1 MTAEAPARTRPSKQR
16 WAVPGSAHDRIVRWT
31 KVALPSAVG
40 VLIAVLV
47 FAPLEKKGDVSFILD
62 KKKVQS
68 AQERMLVEAPRY
80 VGTDDKGQRFVIVA
94 NNAIQRSSDVPIVDI
109 HGVNAQLAQPQGPL
123 NMKANQGRYNLDTQK
138 LAIDGPVNVVGGD
151 GYRLNTRDVL
161 VDLKQRKLASTG
173 PVAGGMR
180 LGDFQAGQL
189 HADLGSRTVVL
200 DGGARLKIV
209 QGAVR

>member
-1 MTAEAPARTRPSKQR
+1 
-16 WAVPGSAHDRIVRWT
+16 
-31 KVALPSAVG
+31 
-40 VLIAVLV
+40 
-47 FAPLEKKGDVSFILD
+47 
-62 KKKVQS
+62 
-68 AQERMLVEAPRY
+68 
-80 VGTDDKGQRFVIVA
+80 
-94 NNAIQRSSDVPIVDI
+94 
-109 HGVNAQLAQPQGPL
+109 VNAQLAQPQGPL